1 MRGEGGVVAAAVFGV
16 QDEAQVEHLRFQLG
30 VSAVLAQ
37 HIQDIFRGGKVLS
50 RLVDEERGVR
60 MVVLVRL
67 LRIDGEQGELGDE
80 LQGLAQNVAFGDVVR
95 FRVVRI
101 EGKHAAG
108 EHIHHVFRGGFH
120 DDVPHEG
127 GGKGAEIR

>member
-1 MRGEGGVVAAAVFGV
+1 
-16 QDEAQVEHLRFQLG
+16 
-30 VSAVLAQ
+30 
-37 HIQDIFRGGKVLS
+37 
-50 RLVDEERGVR
+50 

-108 EHIHHVFRGGFH
+108 ELFIMSFEGAFMMMSRTK
-120 DDVPHEG
+120 EG
-127 GGKGAEIR
+127 GRVRKSAKISQKRSSWLCVGRCPNRRR